1 HLFPFHPVQG
11 VPPMFKILRDKK
23 GAALLE
29 YALLTAGVAL
39 VAAASVSVFGHK
51 TSDMMAATATI
62 MPGAHADDNGPILSA
77 KLIETTD
84 ANGFIAV
91 DVAAAAAGGNR
102 LGDNLLGS
110 GNGLDLETLVIEP

>member
-1 HLFPFHPVQG
+1 
-11 VPPMFKILRDKK
+11 MFKILRDKK